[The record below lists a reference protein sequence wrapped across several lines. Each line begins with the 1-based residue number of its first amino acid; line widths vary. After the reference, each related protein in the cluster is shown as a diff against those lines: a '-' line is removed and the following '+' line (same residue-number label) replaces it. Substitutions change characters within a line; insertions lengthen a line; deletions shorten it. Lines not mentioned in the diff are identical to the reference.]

1 MTEMTL
7 SQWLFGGIENPF
19 KAGQWGTLHIA
30 TLVVCIGL
38 IVAFYFLVKHSHN
51 PEKTSKGIVISL
63 ASAIAFFEI
72 MIRFVYCVKLYYFH
86 QPEMNGVTALWIIL
100 PKPWC
105 AVSCWALIACRFVKK
120 PYFYNY
126 ASLSALLCSFIFYI
140 YPGVGYNNEHL
151 LFENWY
157 SILTHA
163 LLLTTSITLITLKY
177 ANFKFRHF
185 WKTGICF
192 VLTFGY
198 ALLEI
203 YVFKVMPDPMYFMP
217 DGDIQAG
224 ILRMDYGL
232 YLMLY
237 ILVFLAYIIGAH
249 MIGDKQKTKTF
260 FKKNVEQEVIGNG
273 RI

>member
-1 MTEMTL
+1 MTF

-19 KAGQWGTLHIA
+19 KAGQWGALHIA
-30 TLVVCIGL
+30 TLVVCIAL
-38 IVAFYFLVKHSHN
+38 IVGFYFLGKHSRN
-51 PEKTSKGIVISL
+51 PEKARKGIVISL

-86 QPEMNGVTALWIIL
+86 QPEMNGLSLLWIIL

-105 AVSCWALIACRFVKK
+105 AVSCWALIACLFVKK
-120 PYFYNY
+120 PFFYNY
-126 ASLSALLCSFIFYI
+126 ASLSALLCSFIFFI

-177 ANFKFRHF
+177 ADFKFCHL
-185 WKTGICF
+185 WKTGVCF
-192 VLTFGY
+192 ALTFVY

-203 YVFKVMPDPMYFMP
+203 YVLKVQEDPMYFMP
-217 DGDIQAG
+217 GGDIQAD

-232 YLMLY
+232 YLTLY
-237 ILVFLAYIIGAH
+237 ILIFLLYVLVAH
-249 MIGDKQKTKTF
+249 ILGDKQTVQARFAQK
-260 FKKNVEQEVIGNG
+260 VEQEVNEID
-273 RI
+273 